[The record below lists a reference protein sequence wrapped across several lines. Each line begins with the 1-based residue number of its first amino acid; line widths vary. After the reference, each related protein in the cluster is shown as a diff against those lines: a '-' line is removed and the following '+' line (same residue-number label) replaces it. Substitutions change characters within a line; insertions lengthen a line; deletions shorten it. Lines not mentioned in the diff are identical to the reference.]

1 MKILSFKKHS
11 KEELIKR
18 LKKVTLLHSSNTD
31 NPIYVYKNAEI
42 ELVTL
47 PVSILIPEQFYQ
59 IERVLGK
66 LKDLQEALRE
76 KNIDMF
82 NLNGYVSSYVT
93 NESKKIHTLLPVVVE
108 YQREK
113 NGSVIPIILDGC
125 HRISIARSQ
134 RLKTAQVIKIA
145 KVDEKY
151 PILGYVNPYGWQDV
165 KLVQT
170 APDKKDKRL
179 WRFPLEDVYKYYR
192 NFNSAFENVG
202 EPRR

>member
-151 PILGYVNPYGWQDV
+151 PILGLASQSVRYA
-165 KLVQT
+165 
-170 APDKKDKRL
+170 APARL
-179 WRFPLEDVYKYYR
+179 SRAIHRVRYR
-192 NFNSAFENVG
+192 VRI
-202 EPRR
+202 PRRWAQMRRSPMR